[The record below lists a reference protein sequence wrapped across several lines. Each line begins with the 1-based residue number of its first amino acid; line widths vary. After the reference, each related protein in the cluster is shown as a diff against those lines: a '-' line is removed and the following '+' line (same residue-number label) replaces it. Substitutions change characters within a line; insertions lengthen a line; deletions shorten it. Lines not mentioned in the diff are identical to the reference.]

1 MKHLLNG
8 VAIAAA
14 LAIAAPV
21 WAQTGAPM
29 TPSSRAPAAASTAA
43 PAPMATK
50 AHSKRVTHRRMA
62 RRGKARMA
70 NSDSMANQL
79 NAQEQA
85 DMAPTEAAIAA
96 YASICQDLARV
107 VASWQRLST
116 KELAA
121 LNAALKS
128 RGRAALALA
137 KGEVKAPSCQ

>member
-29 TPSSRAPAAASTAA
+29 TPSPRAPAAASTAA

-50 AHSKRVTHRRMA
+50 AHSKRVTHRRTA

-70 NSDSMANQL
+70 RSDSMANQL
-79 NAQEQA
+79 NAQELSRA
-85 DMAPTEAAIAA
+85 GGGGRNPMAPGTLGGGYGQPSPTQGIPGGDQPS
-96 YASICQDLARV
+96 AS
-107 VASWQRLST
+107 SHPPP
-116 KELAA
+116 
-121 LNAALKS
+121 S
-128 RGRAALALA
+128 R
-137 KGEVKAPSCQ
+137 